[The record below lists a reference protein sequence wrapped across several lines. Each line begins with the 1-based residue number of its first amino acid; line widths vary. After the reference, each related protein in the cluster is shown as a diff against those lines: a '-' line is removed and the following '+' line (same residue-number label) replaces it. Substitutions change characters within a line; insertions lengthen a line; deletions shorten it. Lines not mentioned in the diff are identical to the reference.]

1 MYRLFGW
8 AFLRHEDHESQTNAD
23 YEVCSNPICR
33 IAWWL
38 ENWLWYGGEAVP

>member
-1 MYRLFGW
+1 MARLFAW
-8 AFLRHEDHESQTNAD
+8 AFLRHCDDNPNAD
-23 YEVCSNPICR
+23 YEVCDKLVCR